1 MENEVIVDLLAVI
14 SRIDIAR
21 TANAILEEFRSALAR
36 YGFRNFLITGLPVPH
51 NADWQRE
58 ILGDGWPV
66 DWYNR
71 YVSEDHFLH
80 DPCVAQCRHSPQPF
94 LWRELP
100 AARLSKRSRLVMDEA
115 AEFGM
120 KDGICVPIHVPLA
133 GPSVVTVASDRIE
146 VPPSTLPFIEM
157 LCVHTF
163 RSLAGLGTPGDG
175 GGDEPT
181 PLTARERELLEW
193 SAQGKSTDDIACIL
207 GVTRNTVE
215 SHQRNIRGKLD
226 AINVSHAIVKALRR
240 QEIQI

>member
-1 MENEVIVDLLAVI
+1 MENEIIDLLTAM
-14 SRIDIAR
+14 SKID
-21 TANAILEEFRSALAR
+21 TAGSAEAILQEFRSALAC
-36 YGFRNFLITGLPVPH
+36 YGLRNFLITGLPVPH
-51 NADWQRE
+51 DMDWQRE
-58 ILGDGWPV
+58 ILGDGWPP
-66 DWYNR
+66 DWYRR

-100 AARLSKRSRLVMDEA
+100 AAKLSARAKLVMDEA

-120 KDGICVPIHVPLA
+120 KEGICVPIHVPLA
-133 GPSVVTVASDRIE
+133 GPSVVTAASDRME
-146 VPPSTLPFIEM
+146 VPPSAMPFIET

-163 RSLAGLGTPGDG
+163 RRLAGLGTPGDG
-175 GGDEPT
+175 DEPA

-207 GVTRNTVE
+207 GVSRNTVE

-240 QEIQI
+240 QEIQV

>member
-1 MENEVIVDLLAVI
+1 MENEIIDLVAAI
-14 SRIDIAR
+14 SKIDTAR
-21 TANAILEEFRSALAR
+21 SAEAILQEFRSAMAR

-51 NADWQRE
+51 DADWQRE

-146 VPPSTLPFIEM
+146 VPPSTF
-157 LCVHTF
+157 
-163 RSLAGLGTPGDG
+163 
-175 GGDEPT
+175 
-181 PLTARERELLEW
+181 PL
-193 SAQGKSTDDIACIL
+193 
-207 GVTRNTVE
+207 
-215 SHQRNIRGKLD
+215 
-226 AINVSHAIVKALRR
+226 LRR
-240 QEIQI
+240 FAFIPFAASQGWEHPATAAAMGLRP

>member
-1 MENEVIVDLLAVI
+1 MQSEGVADLFVAI
-14 SRIDIAR
+14 SRIDTAR
-21 TANAILEEFRSALAR
+21 STDAILQEFRSIMGR
-36 YGFRNFLITGLPVPH
+36 YGLRNFLITGLPVPH
-51 NADWQRE
+51 DADWQRE
-58 ILGDGWPV
+58 ILGDGWPPE
-66 DWYNR
+66 WYFR
-71 YVSEDHFLH
+71 YVSEEHFLH

-94 LWRELP
+94 LWGDLP
-100 AARLSKRSRLVMDEA
+100 AARLFKRARLVMDEA

-120 KDGICVPIHVPLA
+120 KQGICVPVHVPLS
-133 GPSVVTVASDRIE
+133 GPGVVTAASDRIE
-146 VPPSTLPFIEM
+146 FPPSAMPFIET

-163 RSLAGLGTPGDG
+163 RSLSALETAG
-175 GGDEPT
+175 GGDQPT

-193 SAQGKSTDDIACIL
+193 SAQGKSTEDIACIL